1 MRHLM
6 IVDDE
11 AHWVDNLADHKPWNE
26 LGIDVVHKAYSPF
39 EALELIDIYPIDIV
53 ITDISMPEL
62 TGLELIEEIAKKRP
76 ETVCLLLSGYSEF
89 EYAKQAMS
97 LKAFDYL
104 LKPVKDEELFRVVNK
119 ALEQLKQRESDR
131 RVVQKLQYSLG
142 ESLPLIRSHL
152 LRSVLTGRRLS
163 GPWEEQAERYGIPFG
178 GKDSAWMLLVR
189 LENEMTPAVP
199 TDQDRGWVEFA
210 VLNITGEWMAPEF
223 HVWGCRDD
231 RGYLVVLLK
240 PHEGAL
246 ETEDVLHLLEK
257 VLLGLQQKL
266 KSILKEPVSLHLTER
281 LAFPDGVSTAY
292 EKAVAAF
299 RQQVGDRRELI
310 LFESPS
316 ASPAPKSLRTLQYA
330 PSLLHLLEMSQWEQ
344 AEQRL
349 FELFG
354 ELGSQWPESLE
365 HLLVAGMEISGAYIQ
380 LIHRSGS
387 YLRDAAPELMAALGD
402 FVPFR
407 SIAALQQW
415 SMDAFRLIRELQKME
430 VQSSR
435 QSVIRKVHLFI
446 EKNLHIDASLRAI
459 ADEVHMHPTHLSKI
473 YKLETGQSLSE
484 YMMNVR
490 MERAGRMLT
499 ETNLKIYEICEGI
512 GYLDPAYF
520 IKVFRKYYGM
530 TPQEYRERH
539 QPQP

>member
-1 MRHLM
+1 M
-6 IVDDE
+6 
-11 AHWVDNLADHKPWNE
+11 
-26 LGIDVVHKAYSPF
+26 
-39 EALELIDIYPIDIV
+39 
-53 ITDISMPEL
+53 
-62 TGLELIEEIAKKRP
+62 
-76 ETVCLLLSGYSEF
+76 
-89 EYAKQAMS
+89 
-97 LKAFDYL
+97 
-104 LKPVKDEELFRVVNK
+104 
-119 ALEQLKQRESDR
+119 
-131 RVVQKLQYSLG
+131 
-142 ESLPLIRSHL
+142 
-152 LRSVLTGRRLS
+152 
-163 GPWEEQAERYGIPFG
+163 
-178 GKDSAWMLLVR
+178 
-189 LENEMTPAVP
+189 
-199 TDQDRGWVEFA
+199 
-210 VLNITGEWMAPEF
+210 
-223 HVWGCRDD
+223 
-231 RGYLVVLLK
+231 
-240 PHEGAL
+240 
-246 ETEDVLHLLEK
+246 LHLLEK